1 MGIFSR
7 NQGENHNNIT
17 SVVLIE
23 QTQKYRNK
31 TSWGL
36 SFSNSPFGDPIAMSQ
51 TVPDGT
57 ELTFSITYKNGRKKI
72 LKVMS
77 DTAMA
82 DRLLQMAR
90 DPDKRNPSADRVEG
104 KSGQNAASAE
114 GKPLIKL
121 QNAASAEG
129 KPLIKLGKNQL
140 PHGRYIIGKD
150 LPEGTFDFTWVWGEG
165 FLSLYKTDEN
175 TTLGNNLYFEN
186 VGIAHENQ
194 YRQCLHLQCTAGNML
209 IIDGNLVVEISRSPK
224 LKIDL

>member
-7 NQGENHNNIT
+7 NQGEKHNNIT

-23 QTQKYRNK
+23 QTQKYKNK

-36 SFSNSPFGDPIAMSQ
+36 SFSNSAFGDPIAMSQ

-57 ELTFSITYKNGRKKI
+57 ELTFSITYRNGRKKI

-77 DTAMA
+77 GSAMA
-82 DRLLQMAR
+82 DRLLQMAL
-90 DPDKRNPSADRVEG
+90 DPDKRNAPAGGLEG
-104 KSGQNAASAE
+104 SSG
-114 GKPLIKL
+114 

-129 KPLIKLGKNQL
+129 KPLIKLGKNQM
-140 PHGRYIIGKD
+140 PQGRYIIGRD

-165 FLSLYKTDEN
+165 YLSLYKTDEN
-175 TTLGNNLYFEN
+175 TTLGNNLYLEN
-186 VGIAHENQ
+186 VGVAHEYQ

>member
-7 NQGENHNNIT
+7 NQGEKHNNIT

-23 QTQKYRNK
+23 QTQKYKNK

-36 SFSNSPFGDPIAMSQ
+36 SFSNSAFGDPIAMSQ

-57 ELTFSITYKNGRKKI
+57 ELTFSITYRNGRKKI

-77 DTAMA
+77 GSAMA
-82 DRLLQMAR
+82 DRLLQMAL
-90 DPDKRNPSADRVEG
+90 DPDKRNAPAGGLEG
-104 KSGQNAASAE
+104 SSG
-114 GKPLIKL
+114 

-129 KPLIKLGKNQL
+129 KPLIKLGKNQM
-140 PHGRYIIGKD
+140 PQGRYIIGRD

-165 FLSLYKTDEN
+165 YLSLYKTDEN
-175 TTLGNNLYFEN
+175 TTLGNNLYLEN
-186 VGIAHENQ
+186 VGVAHEYQ

-209 IIDGNLVVEISRSPK
+209 IIGGNLVVEISRSPK

>member
-7 NQGENHNNIT
+7 NQGEKHNNIT

-23 QTQKYRNK
+23 QTQKYKNK

-36 SFSNSPFGDPIAMSQ
+36 SFSNSAFGDPIAMSQ

-77 DTAMA
+77 GTAVA
-82 DRLLQMAR
+82 DRLLQMSL
-90 DPDKRNPSADRVEG
+90 DPDKRNASADRVEG

-121 QNAASAEG
+121 
-129 KPLIKLGKNQL
+129 GKNQL
-140 PHGRYIIGKD
+140 PQGRYIIGKD
-150 LPEGTFDFTWVWGEG
+150 LPEGP
-165 FLSLYKTDEN
+165 L
-175 TTLGNNLYFEN
+175 
-186 VGIAHENQ
+186 
-194 YRQCLHLQCTAGNML
+194 
-209 IIDGNLVVEISRSPK
+209 ISRGYGAKDIFLCTRPM
-224 LKIDL
+224 KIQHWGIISILRMSVLHMNINIASACICNVQQAIC

>member
-7 NQGENHNNIT
+7 NQGEKHNNIT

-23 QTQKYRNK
+23 QTQKYKNK

-36 SFSNSPFGDPIAMSQ
+36 SFSNSAFGDPIAMSQ

-82 DRLLQMAR
+82 DRLLQMAL
-90 DPDKRNPSADRVEG
+90 DPDKRNASADREEG
-104 KSGQNAASAE
+104 KSG
-114 GKPLIKL
+114 

-150 LPEGTFDFTWVWGEG
+150 LPEGTFDFT
-165 FLSLYKTDEN
+165 
-175 TTLGNNLYFEN
+175 
-186 VGIAHENQ
+186 
-194 YRQCLHLQCTAGNML
+194 
-209 IIDGNLVVEISRSPK
+209 
-224 LKIDL
+224 

>member
-7 NQGENHNNIT
+7 NQGENHSNIA

-36 SFSNSPFGDPIAMSQ
+36 SFSNSAFGDPIAMSQ

-77 DTAMA
+77 GTAMA
-82 DRLLQMAR
+82 DRLLQMAL
-90 DPDKRNPSADRVEG
+90 DPDKRSAPAGGLDGR
-104 KSGQNAASAE
+104 SGQNAV
-114 GKPLIKL
+114 
-121 QNAASAEG
+121 SAEG

-140 PHGRYIIGKD
+140 PQGRYIIGRD
-150 LPEGTFDFTWVWGEG
+150 LPEGTFDFTWVWGDG
-165 FLSLYKTDEN
+165 YISLYKTDES
-175 TTLGNNLYFEN
+175 TTLGDNLYHEN
-186 VGIAHENQ
+186 VGVAHEYQ

-209 IIDGNLVVEISRSPK
+209 IIGGNLVVEISRSSK
-224 LKIDL
+224 LEIDL

>member
-36 SFSNSPFGDPIAMSQ
+36 SFSNSAFGDPIAMSQ

-82 DRLLQMAR
+82 DRLLQMAL
-90 DPDKRNPSADRVEG
+90 DPDKRNASADRAEG
-104 KSGQNAASAE
+104 KSG
-114 GKPLIKL
+114 

-150 LPEGTFDFTWVWGEG
+150 LPEGIFDFTWVWGEG
-165 FLSLYKTDEN
+165 YLSLYKTDEN
-175 TTLGNNLYFEN
+175 TTLGSNLYLEN
-186 VGIAHENQ
+186 VGIAHDYQ
-194 YRQCLHLQCTAGNML
+194 YRQCLQLQCAAGNML
-209 IIDGNLVVEISRSPK
+209 IIGGNLVVEISRSPR
-224 LKIDL
+224 LDIGL

>member
-7 NQGENHNNIT
+7 NQGENRNNIT

-23 QTQKYRNK
+23 QTQKYKNK
-31 TSWGL
+31 TFWGL
-36 SFSNSPFGDPIAMSQ
+36 SFSNSAFGDPIAMSQ

-77 DTAMA
+77 GTVMA
-82 DRLLQMAR
+82 DRLLQMAL
-90 DPDKRNPSADRVEG
+90 DPDKRNASDDRIGV
-104 KSGQNAASAE
+104 KSG
-114 GKPLIKL
+114 

-140 PHGRYIIGKD
+140 PQGRYIIGKD

-165 FLSLYKTDEN
+165 YLSPYKTDEN
-175 TTLGNNLYFEN
+175 TTLGNNLYLEN
-186 VGIAHENQ
+186 VGIAHEYQ
-194 YRQCLHLQCTAGNML
+194 YRQCLHLKCAAGNML
-209 IIDGNLVVEISRSPK
+209 IIGGNLVVEISRSPR
-224 LKIDL
+224 LDIDL